1 MRRVRFEDPAGYVR
15 NGEWTD
21 DGIVFADKVYDPGE
35 VNVLP
40 PVEPTKV
47 VCLAANYVEHI
58 KEGGE
63 DAEIPDVPVVF
74 LKAPNTVAGHGDT
87 ITLPTPRASKDE
99 LPDDWGI
106 ELGDRVDYEA
116 EVGVV
121 IGEQCRHV
129 PEEEALD
136 VVAGYTNLNDVS
148 NRDDQNRE
156 QNWIRGK
163 AFDGSAPIGPVVA
176 TPEHVDDPENPRIR
190 LWQNGELKQDSAD
203 DELVFPVSET
213 IAEITALLTLEPGD
227 VIAMGTSGHPEP
239 MHDGDRIEI
248 EVDGVGRLRHG
259 VERA

>member
-129 PEEEALD
+129 TQEDAED
-136 VVAGYTNLNDVS
+136 VIAGYTCVNDVS
-148 NRDDQNRE
+148 NRDDQSVYGE
-156 QNWIRGK
+156 DIRGK
-163 AFDGSAPIGPVVA
+163 AFDNAAPMGPVVA
-176 TPEHVDDPENPRIR
+176 TPDHVSEDPRVR
-190 LWQNGELKQDSAD
+190 LWLNGELRQDSAD
-203 DELVFPVSET
+203 DELVFSVPEA
-213 IAEITALLTLEPGD
+213 IEEITKFVTLEPGD
-227 VIAMGTSGHPEP
+227 VISMGTTYGIGPLS
-239 MHDGDRIEI
+239 DGDTVEI
-248 EVDGVGRLRHG
+248 EVEGVGPRLKHD
-259 VERA
+259 VKAP